1 MNPCKKIGFRNL
13 PSRRRKFRYVNFY
26 LLSLSI
32 SASCQSTS
40 KNENL
45 DTILDLNKTCKMSR
59 EGDDTKNSA
68 YTQLVNKLKHYAR
81 NIT

>member
-13 PSRRRKFRYVNFY
+13 PSRRRKFRYVNFH
-26 LLSLSI
+26 LLSLSV

-45 DTILDLNKTCKMSR
+45 DTKCFKKDM
-59 EGDDTKNSA
+59 
-68 YTQLVNKLKHYAR
+68 
-81 NIT
+81 